1 MSKYDDIIDIKYVKQ
16 NKKPMSL
23 IDRAAQFSPFMALS
37 GFNETINETK
47 RETDEFIELTEDE
60 TIDLNNKFQDI
71 IGKSI
76 IIEYFKP
83 DNKKQGG
90 KYLNVSGVVRSID
103 YQNRLIILRNKIAIN
118 IDLIKSIKIVN

>member
-103 YQNRLIILRNKIAIN
+103 YQNRLVILRNKIAIN

>member
-1 MSKYDDIIDIKYVKQ
+1 
-16 NKKPMSL
+16 
-23 IDRAAQFSPFMALS
+23 MALS

-60 TIDLNNKFQDI
+60 MIDLNNKFQDI